1 MPSCTCYNPASFTCH
16 NPHVPATY
24 SIFTTLKFPPK
35 GKRPSLHTKPPSGK
49 QSKQNTSF
57 LYKESSNNQSKK
69 SVPDTSFYYKDN
81 SSSNYDLTLARKE
94 KEVVA
99 EVHEASPKVGNKRM
113 NLHKFY
119 DKLLFWFAPIQSVRS
134 VGEGGSSP
142 VPLLPPRVER
152 AEGFYSFRTLQER
165 CASASCQPNP
175 QLILHLTIV
184 SLHLQSESSLS
195 GAERWSR
202 GQNPGRQTQNS
213 NFQEVQAGGKILNNE
228 IFL

>member
-1 MPSCTCYNPASFTCH
+1 MFQTCAYCIKPKNHKLLVSFFKMFHCSAYWH
-16 NPHVPATY
+16 Y
-24 SIFTTLKFPPK
+24 L
-35 GKRPSLHTKPPSGK
+35 
-49 QSKQNTSF
+49 
-57 LYKESSNNQSKK
+57 
-69 SVPDTSFYYKDN
+69 
-81 SSSNYDLTLARKE
+81 
-94 KEVVA
+94 
-99 EVHEASPKVGNKRM
+99 PKVGNKRM

-119 DKLLFWFAPIQSVRS
+119 DKLLFWFAPIQSERS

-165 CASASCQPNP
+165 CASSSCQPNP
-175 QLILHLTIV
+175 QLILHPTTV